1 MLHLVF
7 ITLLAIII
15 AKQPLFAEFG
25 LGSLPLA
32 ILLGMISGAF
42 YRGMGFTSVDSAPSA
57 SSLFC
62 QQKLLRLGIILLGF
76 GLTFQQVAQL
86 GWQALVIDLVVIILV
101 LLIGI
106 TVGIRVL
113 GMSRELAI
121 LTSVGSAV
129 CGAAAI
135 MATEPVVKG
144 GHRQVSVAVATVVLF
159 GSLSLLLYPVLFNQL
174 QIAPE
179 QFGIF
184 IGSTVHEVAQAVAA
198 GQTISPEA
206 LQTAIMTKLIRVLC
220 LAPVVVTLGLLLF
233 RDKQPRGKEFRDK
246 ETRKLPVV
254 FPHFIGFFILA
265 VLINSL
271 VQLPELVHDAIS
283 FISQFSLTIAMAAM
297 GYNTRWSTLR
307 QAGIKPILLAA
318 ILFIVLIV
326 TGLSLNLLLYA

>member
-1 MLHLVF
+1 MLHLII
-7 ITLLAIII
+7 ITLLAIFI
-15 AKQPLFAEFG
+15 AKTPVIAELG

-32 ILLGMISGAF
+32 ILLGMLFGASSRMIR
-42 YRGMGFTSVDSAPSA
+42 RGETESAPSK

-76 GLTFQQVAQL
+76 SLTFQQVAQL
-86 GWQALVIDLVVIILV
+86 GWQALVIDIIVICTV

-106 TVGIRVL
+106 TVGIKVL
-113 GMSRELAI
+113 KMDKELAV

-159 GSLSLLLYPVLFNQL
+159 GTLSLIAYPLLFNL
-174 QIAPE
+174 LPIAPE

-206 LQTAIMTKLIRVLC
+206 LQTAIMTKLIRVMC
-220 LAPVVVTLGLLLF
+220 LAPVVVALSLLLF
-233 RDKQPRGKEFRDK
+233 REKSDTGTTHQRIPIA
-246 ETRKLPVV
+246 

-265 VLINSL
+265 VVVNSL
-271 VQLPELVHDAIS
+271 WALPETLHEGLT

-297 GYNTRWSTLR
+297 GFNTRWSTLR
-307 QAGIKPILLAA
+307 QAGLKPIILAA
-318 ILFIVLIV
+318 ILFIVLFSV
-326 TGLSLNLLLYA
+326 GLGLNLLLYP

>member
-1 MLHLVF
+1 
-7 ITLLAIII
+7 
-15 AKQPLFAEFG
+15 
-25 LGSLPLA
+25 
-32 ILLGMISGAF
+32 MIR
-42 YRGMGFTSVDSAPSA
+42 RGETESAPSK

-76 GLTFQQVAQL
+76 SLTFQQVAQL
-86 GWQALVIDLVVIILV
+86 GWQALVIDIIVICTV
-101 LLIGI
+101 LLTGI
-106 TVGIRVL
+106 TVGIKVL
-113 GMSRELAI
+113 KMDKELAV

-159 GSLSLLLYPVLFNQL
+159 GTLSLIAYPLLFNL
-174 QIAPE
+174 LPIAPE

-206 LQTAIMTKLIRVLC
+206 LQTAIMTKLIRVMC
-220 LAPVVVTLGLLLF
+220 LAPVVVALSLLLF
-233 RDKQPRGKEFRDK
+233 REKSDTGTTHQRIPIA
-246 ETRKLPVV
+246 

-265 VLINSL
+265 VVVNSL
-271 VQLPELVHDAIS
+271 WALPETLHEGLT

-297 GYNTRWSTLR
+297 GFNTRWSTLR
-307 QAGIKPILLAA
+307 QAGLKPIILAA
-318 ILFIVLIV
+318 ILFIVLFSV
-326 TGLSLNLLLYA
+326 GLGLNLLLYP

>member
-1 MLHLVF
+1 MLHLLT
-7 ITLLAIII
+7 ITLLAIVI
-15 AKQPLFAEFG
+15 AKQPLFAEIG

-32 ILLGMISGAF
+32 ILIGMISGAF
-42 YRGMGFTSVDSAPSA
+42 FRGLGFAGTDTAPSK

-76 GLTFQQVAQL
+76 GLTFQQVIQL
-86 GWQALVIDLVVIILV
+86 GWQALVIDLVVISLV

-106 TVGIRVL
+106 NVGIRFL
-113 GMSRELAI
+113 GMSRELAV

-159 GSLSLLLYPVLFNQL
+159 GSLSLLLYPVLFNVL
-174 QIAPE
+174 HIAPE

-220 LAPVVVTLGLLLF
+220 LAPVVIALGLLLF
-233 RDKQPRGKEFRDK
+233 RDKLTCHEGADQR
-246 ETRKLPVV
+246 RKLPVT

-265 VLINSL
+265 VLANSFF
-271 VQLPELVHDAIS
+271 QLPETAHQAIS

-307 QAGIKPILLAA
+307 QAGIKPILLAS
-318 ILFIVLIV
+318 ILFVVLIG
-326 TGLSLNLLLYA
+326 TGLGLNLLLYV

>member
-1 MLHLVF
+1 MLHLLI
-7 ITLLAIII
+7 ITLGAIIT
-15 AKQPLFAEFG
+15 AKHPAVAELG

-32 ILLGMISGAF
+32 ILIGMAAGAF
-42 YRGMGFTSVDSAPSA
+42 TRGLGFSTVDSQPSPA
-57 SSLFC
+57 SVFC

-76 GLTFQQVAQL
+76 SLTLQQVAQL
-86 GWQALVIDLVVIILV
+86 GWQALVIDLTVITLV
-101 LLIGI
+101 LLTGI
-106 TVGIRVL
+106 TIGIRVL
-113 GMSRELAI
+113 GMNRELAV

-159 GSLSLLLYPVLFNQL
+159 GSLSLLLYPVLFNLL
-174 QIAPE
+174 QIEPE

-206 LQTAIMTKLIRVLC
+206 LQTALMTKLIRVLC
-220 LAPVVVTLGLLLF
+220 LAPVVIALGLLLF
-233 RDKQPRGKEFRDK
+233 RDKLAGENGEGK
-246 ETRKLPVV
+246 TRKLPVT
-254 FPHFIGFFILA
+254 FPHFIAFFILA

-271 VQLPELVHDAIS
+271 IQLPDIAHEVIS

-318 ILFIVLIV
+318 ILFVVLIV
-326 TGLSLNLLLYA
+326 TGLGLNLLLYP

>member
-1 MLHLVF
+1 MLHLLFV
-7 ITLLAIII
+7 TLLAMII

-42 YRGMGFTSVDSAPSA
+42 YRGLGFASVDSTPSA

-86 GWQALVIDLVVIILV
+86 GWQALVIDLVVITLV

-113 GMSRELAI
+113 GMSRELAV

-159 GSLSLLLYPVLFNQL
+159 GSLSLLLYPVLFNLL

-184 IGSTVHEVAQAVAA
+184 IGSTAHEVAQAVAA

-220 LAPVVVTLGLLLF
+220 LAPVVVTLGMLLF
-233 RDKQPRGKEFRDK
+233 RDKLVGESPEGKK
-246 ETRKLPVV
+246 QKLPVT
-254 FPHFIGFFILA
+254 FPHFIAFFILA

-271 VQLPELVHDAIS
+271 IQLPELAHDVIS

-307 QAGIKPILLAA
+307 QAGMKPILLAA
-318 ILFIVLIV
+318 ILFVVLIV

>member
-1 MLHLVF
+1 MLHLLI
-7 ITLLAIII
+7 ITLLAMLI

-25 LGSLPLA
+25 LGSLPMA

-42 YRGMGFTSVDSAPSA
+42 FRGLGFASVDSTPSA

-86 GWQALVIDLVVIILV
+86 GWQALVIDLVVITLV

-113 GMSRELAI
+113 GMSRELAV

-159 GSLSLLLYPVLFNQL
+159 GSLSLLLYPVLFNVL
-174 QIAPE
+174 HIAPE

-220 LAPVVVTLGLLLF
+220 LAPVVIALGLLLF
-233 RDKQPRGKEFRDK
+233 RDKLTCEDASGQS
-246 ETRKLPVV
+246 RKLPVT

-271 VQLPELVHDAIS
+271 VQLPEFAHDVIS

-307 QAGIKPILLAA
+307 QAGMKPVLLAA
-318 ILFIVLIV
+318 ILFVVLIV
-326 TGLSLNLLLYA
+326 TGLTLNLLLYA

>member
-1 MLHLVF
+1 MLYLIL
-7 ITLLAIII
+7 ITATALLT
-15 AKQPLFAEFG
+15 AKIPAVAELG

-32 ILLGMISGAF
+32 IILGMAAGAAYRAFISGEDT
-42 YRGMGFTSVDSAPSA
+42 GPSK

-86 GWQALVIDLVVIILV
+86 GWQALLIDVVIICTV
-101 LLIGI
+101 L
-106 TVGIRVL
+106 TVGIAL
-113 GMSRELAI
+113 GIKVFGMNKELAV

-144 GHRQVSVAVATVVLF
+144 GSRQVSVAVATVVLF
-159 GSLSLLLYPVLFNQL
+159 GTLSLIAYPLIFSVLP
-174 QIAPE
+174 IAPE

-206 LQTAIMTKLIRVLC
+206 LQTAIMTKLIRVMC
-220 LAPVVVTLGLLLF
+220 LAPVVVTLSLLLF
-233 RDKQPRGKEFRDK
+233 RDKTEAGKG
-246 ETRKLPVV
+246 KLPVA
-254 FPHFIGFFILA
+254 FPHFIAFFILA
-265 VLINSL
+265 VVANSL
-271 VQLPELVHDAIS
+271 VALPELTHEVIA

-297 GYNTRWSTLR
+297 GFNTRWSTLR
-307 QAGIKPILLAA
+307 QAGMKPILLAGV
-318 ILFIVLIV
+318 LFVVLFT
-326 TGLSLNLLLYA
+326 TGLGLNLVLYA

>member
-1 MLHLVF
+1 MLHLLI
-7 ITLLAIII
+7 ITLLAIVI
-15 AKQPLFAEFG
+15 AKQPLFAEIG

-32 ILLGMISGAF
+32 ILIGMISGAF
-42 YRGMGFTSVDSAPSA
+42 FRSLGFAGTDTAPSK

-76 GLTFQQVAQL
+76 GLTFQQVIQL
-86 GWQALVIDLVVIILV
+86 GWQALVIDLVVISLV

-106 TVGIRVL
+106 NVGIRFL
-113 GMSRELAI
+113 GMSRELAV

-159 GSLSLLLYPVLFNQL
+159 GSLSLLLYPVLFNVL
-174 QIAPE
+174 HIAPE

-220 LAPVVVTLGLLLF
+220 LAPVVIALGLLLF
-233 RDKQPRGKEFRDK
+233 RDKLTCHEGADQR
-246 ETRKLPVV
+246 RKLPVT

-265 VLINSL
+265 VLANSFF
-271 VQLPELVHDAIS
+271 QLPETAHQAIS

-307 QAGIKPILLAA
+307 QAGIKPILLAY
-318 ILFIVLIV
+318 ILFVVLIG
-326 TGLSLNLLLYA
+326 TGLGLNLLLYV

>member
-1 MLHLVF
+1 MLHLII
-7 ITLLAIII
+7 ITLLAIFI
-15 AKQPLFAEFG
+15 AKTPVIAELG

-32 ILLGMISGAF
+32 ILLGMLFGASSRMIR
-42 YRGMGFTSVDSAPSA
+42 RGETESAPSK

-76 GLTFQQVAQL
+76 SLTFQQVAQL
-86 GWQALVIDLVVIILV
+86 GWQALVIDIIVICTV
-101 LLIGI
+101 LLTGI
-106 TVGIRVL
+106 TVGIKVL
-113 GMSRELAI
+113 KMDKELAV

-159 GSLSLLLYPVLFNQL
+159 GTLSLIAYPLLFNL
-174 QIAPE
+174 LPIAPE

-206 LQTAIMTKLIRVLC
+206 LQTAIMTKLIRVMC
-220 LAPVVVTLGLLLF
+220 LAPVVVALSLLLF
-233 RDKQPRGKEFRDK
+233 REKNDPEATHQRIPIA
-246 ETRKLPVV
+246 

-265 VLINSL
+265 VVVNSL
-271 VQLPELVHDAIS
+271 WALPETLHEGLT

-297 GYNTRWSTLR
+297 GFNTRWSTLR
-307 QAGIKPILLAA
+307 QAGLKPIILAA
-318 ILFIVLIV
+318 ILFIVLFSV
-326 TGLSLNLLLYA
+326 GLGLNLLLYP

>member
-1 MLHLVF
+1 MLHLLFV
-7 ITLLAIII
+7 TLLAMII

-25 LGSLPLA
+25 FGSLPLA

-42 YRGMGFTSVDSAPSA
+42 YRGLGFASVDSTPSA

-86 GWQALVIDLVVIILV
+86 GWQALVIDLVVITLV

-113 GMSRELAI
+113 GMSRELAV

-159 GSLSLLLYPVLFNQL
+159 GSLSLLLYPVLFNLL

-220 LAPVVVTLGLLLF
+220 LAPVAITLGLLLF
-233 RDKQPRGKEFRDK
+233 RDKTVAADDTSDK
-246 ETRKLPVV
+246 SRKLPVT

-265 VLINSL
+265 VLFNSL
-271 VQLPELVHDAIS
+271 VQLPELAHDVIS

-307 QAGIKPILLAA
+307 QAGMKPILLAA
-318 ILFIVLIV
+318 ILFVVLIV

>member
-1 MLHLVF
+1 MLHLLI
-7 ITLLAIII
+7 ITLLAIVI
-15 AKQPLFAEFG
+15 AKQPLFNELG

-32 ILLGMISGAF
+32 IVLGMLSGAF
-42 YRGMGFTSVDSAPSA
+42 FRGLGFASTDSTPST

-86 GWQALVIDLVVIILV
+86 GWQALVIDLAIITLV

-106 TVGIRVL
+106 SVGIHCL
-113 GMSRELAI
+113 GMSRELAV

-159 GSLSLLLYPVLFNQL
+159 GSLSLLLYPVLFTIL
-174 QIAPE
+174 HIPSE
-179 QFGIF
+179 QYGIF

-198 GQTISPEA
+198 GQTIGPEA

-220 LAPVVVTLGLLLF
+220 LAPVVIALGLLLF
-233 RDKQPRGKEFRDK
+233 RDKQACNESKDRS
-246 ETRKLPVV
+246 RKLPVT
-254 FPHFIGFFILA
+254 FPRFIGFFVLA
-265 VLINSL
+265 VLVNSL
-271 VQLPELVHDAIS
+271 FQLPEAVHGVIS
-283 FISQFSLTIAMAAM
+283 LISQFSLTIAMAAM

-307 QAGIKPILLAA
+307 EAGLKPILLAA
-318 ILFIVLIV
+318 LLFVLLIS

>member
-1 MLHLVF
+1 MLHLII
-7 ITLLAIII
+7 ITLLAIFI
-15 AKQPLFAEFG
+15 AKTPVIAELG

-32 ILLGMISGAF
+32 ILLGMLFGASSRMIR
-42 YRGMGFTSVDSAPSA
+42 RGETESAPSK

-76 GLTFQQVAQL
+76 SLTFQQVAQL
-86 GWQALVIDLVVIILV
+86 GWQALVIDIIVICTV
-101 LLIGI
+101 LLTGI
-106 TVGIRVL
+106 TVGIKVFK
-113 GMSRELAI
+113 MDKELAV

-159 GSLSLLLYPVLFNQL
+159 GTLSLIAYPLLFNL
-174 QIAPE
+174 LPIAPE

-206 LQTAIMTKLIRVLC
+206 LQTAIMTKLIRVMC
-220 LAPVVVTLGLLLF
+220 LAPVVVALSLLLF
-233 RDKQPRGKEFRDK
+233 REKNDTEATHQRIPIA
-246 ETRKLPVV
+246 L
-254 FPHFIGFFILA
+254 PHFIGFFILA
-265 VLINSL
+265 VVVNSL
-271 VQLPELVHDAIS
+271 WALPETLHQGLT

-297 GYNTRWSTLR
+297 GFNTRWSTLR
-307 QAGIKPILLAA
+307 QAGLKPIILAA
-318 ILFIVLIV
+318 ILFIVLFSV
-326 TGLSLNLLLYA
+326 GLGLNLLLYP

>member
-1 MLHLVF
+1 MLHLLI
-7 ITLLAIII
+7 ITLLAIVI
-15 AKQPLFAEFG
+15 AKQPLFAELG

-42 YRGMGFTSVDSAPSA
+42 FRGLGFAGAGAAPSK

-76 GLTFQQVAQL
+76 GLTFQQVIQL
-86 GWQALVIDLVVIILV
+86 GWQALVIDVIVITLV
-101 LLIGI
+101 LTIGI
-106 TVGIRVL
+106 TVGIRLL
-113 GMSRELAI
+113 GMNRELAV

-159 GSLSLLLYPVLFNQL
+159 GSLSLLLYPVLFSVL
-174 QIAPE
+174 HIAPE

-220 LAPVVVTLGLLLF
+220 LAPVVIALGLLLF
-233 RDKQPRGKEFRDK
+233 RDKLTCEDATGQS
-246 ETRKLPVV
+246 RKLPVT

-265 VLINSL
+265 VLANSF
-271 VQLPELVHDAIS
+271 VQLPETAHQAIS
-283 FISQFSLTIAMAAM
+283 FVSQFSLTIAMAAM
-297 GYNTRWSTLR
+297 GFNTRWSTLR
-307 QAGIKPILLAA
+307 QAGLKPILLAA
-318 ILFIVLIV
+318 ILFVVLIV
-326 TGLSLNLLLYA
+326 AGLGLNLVLYA